1 MTNYCGRLAILSGE
15 NAYTLIRSTFL
26 ETAMSKPFTIVMP
39 LYQGIT
45 QLDFTGPYQF
55 FSQLPDANVIVA
67 SLGAEPVNMGSFSFD
82 SLSPLEEIA
91 DCDLLCMPGG
101 NCTNAIE
108 NVDFLAA
115 IRRLG
120 LGASYLT
127 SVCTGSLILA
137 AAGLLNGKRA
147 ACHWAWRDSLALFG
161 AIPDAGRVVKD
172 GHVITG
178 GGVTAGIDFALV
190 VIAEIAGE
198 EVAQSIQLG
207 LEYAPEPPF
216 TAGRPETAP
225 PAVREKVM
233 QRMQKAVQEKMPILE
248 KAAQKYH

>member
-1 MTNYCGRLAILSGE
+1 MTKYDGRLAIIARE
-15 NAYTLIRSTFL
+15 NAYTLTRPAFL
-26 ETAMSKPFTIVMP
+26 ENTMKKPFTIVMP

-55 FSQLPDANVIVA
+55 FSHLADAKVIVA
-67 SLGAEPVNMGSFSFD
+67 SLGAEPVDVGSFSFA
-82 SLSPLEEIA
+82 SLSRLEDIA
-91 DCDLLCMPGG
+91 DCDVLCMPGG

-108 NVDFLAA
+108 NADFLAA

-120 LGASYLT
+120 LGAGYLT

-161 AIPDAGRVVKD
+161 AIPDPGRVVKD

-207 LEYAPEPPF
+207 LEYAPAPPF
-216 TAGRPETAP
+216 NAGSPDTAP
-225 PAVREKVM
+225 PDVREKVM
-233 QRMQKAVQEKMPILE
+233 QRMQKVIQEKMPILE
-248 KAAQKYH
+248 TAARKYH